1 MATPRATNFDEETQD
16 AMSPLARFEK
26 LDDEKKSNILE
37 TAAAE
42 FAANGFEGASL
53 NQIINNATI
62 SKGTFYYYFEDK
74 FDLFGA
80 VFRHYFDPR
89 MLLDRELIMSAET
102 PDDFWEYFTTSS
114 HQSMMLAVKKPL
126 AIELGTALS
135 ALSPELLAQGEV
147 GAYIAE
153 VTALLVEVIEH
164 GQDIGAIRTDIPL
177 EFLIQIW
184 TSVDMAFTRWSL
196 PRWKDLDEEEQ
207 ADLMLLGIDTYKR
220 IMTP

>member
-1 MATPRATNFDEETQD
+1 
-16 AMSPLARFEK
+16 MSPLARFEK
-26 LDDEKKSNILE
+26 LDQEKKRDILE
-37 TAAAE
+37 VAAAE
-42 FAANGFEGASL
+42 FAASGFEGASL
-53 NQIINNATI
+53 NQIIGNATI

-74 FDLFGA
+74 FDLFGT
-80 VFRHYFDPR
+80 VFRHYFDPK

-102 PDDFWEYFTTSS
+102 PDEFWERFTTSS

-135 ALSPELLAQGEV
+135 ALPPELLGQGEV

-153 VTALLVEVIEH
+153 VTALLIEVVEH
-164 GQDIGAIRTDIPL
+164 GQKIGAIRTDIPL

-196 PRWKDLDEEEQ
+196 PRWKELDEKEQEE
-207 ADLMLLGIDTYKR
+207 LMMLGIDTYQR
-220 IMTP
+220 IMKP

>member
-1 MATPRATNFDEETQD
+1 
-16 AMSPLARFEK
+16 MSPLARFHK

-53 NQIINNATI
+53 NQIISNATI
-62 SKGTFYYYFEDK
+62 SKGTFYYYFDDK

-80 VFRHYFDPR
+80 VFRHYFDPK
-89 MLLDRELIMSAET
+89 MLLDRDLIMSAEN
-102 PDDFWEYFTTSS
+102 PEDFWEFFTTSS

-126 AIELGTALS
+126 AIELGTAIS
-135 ALSPELLAQGEV
+135 ALPPELLEQGEV

-153 VTALLVEVIEH
+153 VTTLLIEVIVH
-164 GQDIGAIRTDIPL
+164 GQKIKAVREDMPI

-196 PRWKDLDEEEQ
+196 PRWNDLSEQEQ